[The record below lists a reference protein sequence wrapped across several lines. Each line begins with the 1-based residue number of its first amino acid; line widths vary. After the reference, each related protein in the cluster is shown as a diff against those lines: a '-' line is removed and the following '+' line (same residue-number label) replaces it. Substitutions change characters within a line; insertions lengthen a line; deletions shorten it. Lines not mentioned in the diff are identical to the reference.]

1 MRRTGESFKQVVN
14 ETLRLGLVAAKQ
26 PRRKPIRCQTLE
38 HGARLRDKASITL
51 KSCSD
56 YLEGRNGG
64 DRCRCQDIL
73 LLCLWYSVAPP
84 SRGAFLVRK
93 SPFRERNNRL
103 SVADSGCICSSGDE
117 FADCPGFRRSSED
130 AARVVDQWLQQPN
143 VRVLVPGDRHWPLFR
158 QMIIE
163 GQASGP
169 LVSDAELAAL
179 TIEYGGVLYTADRDF
194 ARFPG
199 LRWVNPLEG

>member
-1 MRRTGESFKQVVN
+1 MIVLDVNILLYAYGTASPRHHEARSWLEKVLSESEIIGF
-14 ETLRLGLVAAKQ
+14 
-26 PRRKPIRCQTLE
+26 PWQTL
-38 HGARLRDKASITL
+38 AAFVRVVT
-51 KSCSD
+51 
-56 YLEGRNGG
+56 N
-64 DRCRCQDIL
+64 
-73 LLCLWYSVAPP
+73 
-84 SRGAFLVRK
+84 SR
-93 SPFRERNNRL
+93 
-103 SVADSGCICSSGDE
+103 I
-117 FADCPGFRRSSED
+117 PGFRRSSED